1 MDTEMG
7 YKLECPVESGT
18 GGNPA
23 GTPPLVRALLL
34 AGEIQTGPFRNN
46 MATRSVYT

>member
-1 MDTEMG
+1 MG
-7 YKLECPVESGT
+7 QKLKCPTESGT

-23 GTPPLVRALLL
+23 GTTPPLVRALLL

-46 MATRSVYT
+46 MATQSVYT